1 MATYHCSV
9 RVGGKGK
16 AAAHAAYISRSGKY
30 ADLSTDEKLEYVE
43 SGNMP
48 KWAEHNPA
56 QFWHSADRNERA
68 NGSTYR
74 ELELALPRE
83 LTPDQR
89 RELVR
94 DFVAQEIGD
103 RHAYTLAIH
112 NPRAALDKG
121 EQPHA
126 HIMFSQRRIDA
137 IDRDPEQYWKRWNAK
152 APERGGCQKLSGG
165 KTRAERRAEL
175 VALRG
180 RWADKTNA
188 SLKQYGHAV
197 SVDHRSLKDRG
208 LDRTPEPH
216 FGPKKIHRMTAEDVG
231 SILKRR
237 TAEGELE
244 RAQREAQSSI
254 DLSGNLSD
262 ARRERNRRQAAQ
274 DAAAGV
280 KDARTRFDAFKTEQN
295 RKADIGLS
303 QAQNIQQA
311 NEKLQQSIAGKASGQ
326 KPKKNS
332 KLSLIQELDQ

>member
-30 ADLSTDEKLEYVE
+30 ADLRAGEKLEYVE

-48 KWAEHNPA
+48 KWAEHSPA
-56 QFWHSADRNERA
+56 QFWHSADQHERA

-74 ELELALPRE
+74 EFELALPRE
-83 LTPDQR
+83 LNPDQR

-112 NPRAALDKG
+112 NPRAALTKG

-126 HIMFSQRRIDA
+126 HIMFTQRRRDEIE
-137 IDRDPEQYWKRWNAK
+137 RDPEQYFKRFNSK
-152 APERGGCQKLSGG
+152 TPERGGCQKLSGG

-175 VALRG
+175 IALRE
-180 RWADKTNA
+180 RWAEKTN
-188 SLKQYGHAV
+188 SHLKQYGHDA

-208 LDRTPEPH
+208 LDRAPEPH
-216 FGPKKIHRMTAEDVG
+216 FGPKKIRRMTAEDVG

-244 RAQREAQSSI
+244 RAQCEAQSSI

-262 ARRERNRRQAAQ
+262 ARRERVRRQAAQ
-274 DAAAGV
+274 EAAAGV
-280 KDARTRFDAFKTEQN
+280 KDARTRFDLGFN
-295 RKADIGLS
+295 RWMQQIG
-303 QAQNIQQA
+303 
-311 NEKLQQSIAGKASGQ
+311 
-326 KPKKNS
+326 
-332 KLSLIQELDQ
+332 